1 MFRRIRLFL
10 LSLTMI
16 VAFLPLAVL
25 NVFALSEV
33 KTITASSD
41 LADIMKNGNALQFV
55 SYTKNESNDIVLDVG
70 YWEKRI
76 GGEFKQVS
84 SGSFTPGEWK
94 YTFMATVLSS
104 SDYRFATDVT
114 FTSDGKNY
122 SHETEVA
129 EETGEGEPYWYIWF
143 TSPVFTVKNDGVL
156 SFAAPLEWDYIQS
169 EAGQPIE
176 AFSVASGVSGGSA
189 PYTFSKVSGPD
200 WISVS
205 ADGTVS
211 GTPVS
216 AGLNSPLEIRVTDNN
231 GDYRDILLNVDETT
245 DGSYTYVDTVAG
257 TTSLGT
263 GDLSDIMSYGAA
275 IPALSINVTSGAEY
289 GVTFNQGHW
298 MVYDGTDWVYAS
310 ETEFQGGDYLYE
322 AQFDIN
328 APDSFANWFASDLEV
343 TVNGVP
349 WTCSYLLNDASLC
362 TALFRSPPVTVDDP
376 RTPIYKVVSE
386 TDDFD
391 KPGYAPHYG
400 DAMPIP
406 YFNVTWGTPA
416 YVQSTMT
423 QWKRKKNDSWN
434 YVSGSEPFGSGTYV
448 LETQLRIDGADSAL
462 YYFTND
468 LAFENNGNAWN
479 RNGRPFNLDGYSY
492 SMVCSREFHVPMH
505 RVSVSGV
512 TPPTDGA
519 VPTIEGISVDLP
531 EASIDKFNT
540 YWAVEDGSDWKAN
553 GTAPFAAGKKYAIQV
568 TLNQDAAYEAFFAD
582 TTTVY
587 VNGVAATASKYA
599 DGSIYV
605 TVPMEFVTASTDL
618 YVVTASALN
627 VRSGASA
634 DSLRVGGLK
643 YGDVVQA
650 KGRSGKWVL
659 IEFEGKDAW
668 VNGDYLA
675 LTYTKE
681 TAIKPINATVTA
693 GAINVR
699 EQPDKSSTRIGG
711 YTGSKVVLVTG
722 EVTVGDETW
731 LVVDYDGQLGFINA
745 KYTDYVSAEQILK
758 AIEIVISELPE
769 DIFDKTSIEYT
780 KIAQGDTVAI
790 SEEDMMKNDDGTWTA
805 GFFPDD
811 AMNFMDLTKDSVRLP
826 EGCGYDV
833 LDTVLNADGSIAIV
847 LGKKPVKVTFE
858 TNGGSAVDPVFVTPG
873 SPVSKPAPPLKEGYS
888 SFDKWYK
895 DPAFSEEFDFTS
907 PVSEAMTLY
916 YHWAANMTSIE
927 MYAEGTA
934 VNPDDDYTLNVM
946 KLDPL
951 FESLSEPVTLTVSPL
966 YEDASHTKTL
976 KEKPVKGT
984 TYWFWIDM
992 EANGIEEKGLSDV
1005 WFAYD
1010 IVTGSSLEAAEADI
1024 EIIELS
1030 HSPGGTK
1037 ASLYCRY
1044 TEKEIVYIF
1053 ESGGSSSW
1061 TKGSGKTIDFTVKRN
1076 INDAKTYA
1084 LFTGI
1089 EVDGKPLSTT
1099 DYTAAN
1105 GSLKG
1110 SLKASFLATLKE
1122 GKHTLSVQ
1130 FTDGTAETEFTIK
1143 AAPKVPD
1150 TSDRNN
1156 TPLWIGLTV
1165 AALAVAGFVLYR
1177 RNR

>member
-1 MFRRIRLFL
+1 MFRRIRMLL
-10 LSLTMI
+10 LSFTMI
-16 VAFLPLAVL
+16 VALLPLAVL
-25 NVFALSEV
+25 DVFALNEV

-41 LADIMKNGNALQFV
+41 LADIMKNGSAVQFV
-55 SYTKNESNDIVLDVG
+55 SYTKNESNDIVLDAG

-104 SDYRFATDVT
+104 SEYRFASDVT
-114 FTSDGKNY
+114 FTSDGKSY

-156 SFAAPLEWDYIQS
+156 SFAAPLDWDYIQS

-176 AFSVASGVSGGSA
+176 SFNVAAGVSGGSM

-200 WISVS
+200 WITVS

-216 AGLNSPLEIRVTDNN
+216 AGPNSPLEIRVTDNN
-231 GDYRDILLNVDETT
+231 GDYKDILLNVDDTT
-245 DGSYTYVDTVAG
+245 DGTYTYVEAVAG
-257 TTSLGT
+257 TTSLGS
-263 GDLSDIMSYGAA
+263 GDLSDIMSYGAT
-275 IPALSINVTSGAEY
+275 IPALSVNVTSGAEY

-298 MVYDGTDWVYAS
+298 MVFDGTDWVYAS

-328 APDSFANWFASDLEV
+328 APDSFSNWFASDMTV

-349 WTCSYLLNDASLC
+349 WTCSTILNDAFLC
-362 TALFRSPPVTVDDP
+362 TALVRSAPVTVDDP
-376 RTPIYKVVSE
+376 RTPIYKVASE
-386 TDDFD
+386 TEDFD
-391 KPGYAPHYG
+391 KPGYAPRYG
-400 DAMPIP
+400 DTMPIP
-406 YFNVTWGTPA
+406 YFNVIWGTPA
-416 YVQSTMT
+416 HVESSMT
-423 QWKRKKNDSWN
+423 QWKRRKNDSWN

-448 LETQLRIDGADSAL
+448 LETQVRIDGSDSNL

-468 LAFENNGNAWN
+468 LAFENNGMPWY
-479 RNGRPFNLDGYSY
+479 RTGRPFNMDGYSY
-492 SMVCSREFHVPMH
+492 CMVYSREFQVPMH
-505 RVSVSGV
+505 RISVSGV
-512 TPPTDGA
+512 TPPTEGA

-531 EASIDKFNT
+531 EASLDKFNT
-540 YWAVEDGSDWKAN
+540 YWAVEDGGDWKAN
-553 GTAPFAAGKKYAIQV
+553 GTAPFEAGKKYAIQV
-568 TLNQDAAYEAFFAD
+568 TLKPDAAFEAFFAD

-605 TVPMEFVTASTDL
+605 IVPVEFVAASTSL

-634 DSLRVGGLK
+634 DSLRLGGLK

-650 KGRSGKWVL
+650 KGRSGKWIL
-659 IEFEGKDAW
+659 IEFDGKDAW

-681 TAIKPINATVTA
+681 TAIKPVNATISA
-693 GAINVR
+693 GAVNVR

-711 YTGSKVVLVTG
+711 FTGSKVVLVTG

-731 LVVDYDGQLGFINA
+731 LVVDYEGQLGFINA
-745 KYTDYVSAEQILK
+745 KYTDYVSAEQVLK
-758 AIEIVISELPE
+758 ALEIVISELPE
-769 DIFDKTSIEYT
+769 DIFAKTSIEYT

-790 SEEDMMKNDDGTWTA
+790 SDEDMMKNDDGTLTV

-811 AMNFMDLTKDSVRLP
+811 AMNFTALTKENIKLP
-826 EGCGYDV
+826 EGSDYDV
-833 LDTVLNADGSIAIV
+833 LSTVLNADGSIAVV
-847 LGKKPVKVTFE
+847 LSKKPVKVTFE
-858 TNGGSAVDPVFVTPG
+858 TNGGSEIDPVLVTPG
-873 SPVSKPAPPLKEGYS
+873 SPVTKPAAPSKAGYS
-888 SFDKWYK
+888 SVDDWYS
-895 DPAFSEEFDFTS
+895 DPSFSEVYDFAK
-907 PVSEAMTLY
+907 PVTEAMTLY
-916 YHWAANMTSIE
+916 YHWAANMKSIE

-966 YEDASHTKTL
+966 YQDASHTKTL

-984 TYWFWIDM
+984 TYWFRIDM

-1005 WFAYD
+1005 YFSYD
-1010 IVTGSSLEAAEADI
+1010 IETESSLEAAEADI

-1037 ASLYCRY
+1037 ASLYCKY
-1044 TEKEIVYIF
+1044 TEKEIVYTF
-1053 ESGGSSSW
+1053 ESGGDSTW

-1089 EVDGKPLSTT
+1089 EVDGKPLNAA
-1099 DYTAAN
+1099 DYTAAS

-1110 SLKASFLATLKE
+1110 SLKASFLETLKE

-1130 FTDGTAETEFTIK
+1130 FADGSAETEFTIK

-1156 TPLWIGLTV
+1156 TPLWIGLLA
-1165 AALAVAGFVLYR
+1165 AALAVAGFVLYK
-1177 RNR
+1177 RNH